1 MAATTQQI
9 EAVLQSALAPQS
21 LHVEDDSHEHA
32 GHAGAGGGGHYTV
45 HIVSEKFQG
54 LSSIAR
60 HRLVYDALRD
70 LMTDGIH
77 ALAIH
82 ASVPSAVQQ

>member
-1 MAATTQQI
+1 MAATLQQI
-9 EAVLQSALAPQS
+9 EAALQAALSPQS
-21 LHVEDDSHEHA
+21 LNVQDDSHLHVGHA
-32 GHAGAGGGGHYTV
+32 GHGSGHYTV

-70 LMTDGIH
+70 LMVDGIH

-82 ASVPSAVQQ
+82 ASTPPAN

>member
-1 MAATTQQI
+1 MAATSQQI
-9 EAVLQSALAPQS
+9 ETVLQAALAPQS
-21 LHVEDDSHEHA
+21 LSVRDDGHLHE
-32 GHAGAGGGGHYTV
+32 GHAGEGNGHFTV
-45 HIVSEKFQG
+45 HIVSDKFQG

-70 LMTDGIH
+70 LMDDGIH

-82 ASVPSAVQQ
+82 ASAPPAAQQ

>member
-1 MAATTQQI
+1 MAATPQRI
-9 EAVLQSALAPQS
+9 EAVLQSALAPHS
-21 LHVEDDSHEHA
+21 LRVEDNGDQHV
-32 GHAGAGGGGHYTV
+32 GHAGAGGGHFTV
-45 HIVSEKFQG
+45 HIVSKQFQG

-70 LMTDGIH
+70 LMSEGIH

-82 ASVPSAVQQ
+82 ASAPPTP

>member
-1 MAATTQQI
+1 MAATPQQI
-9 EAVLQSALAPQS
+9 EAALQAALTPQS
-21 LHVEDDSHEHA
+21 LSVRDDSHLHV
-32 GHAGAGGGGHYTV
+32 GHAGYGSGHYTV

-54 LSSIAR
+54 LSSIDR

-70 LMTDGIH
+70 LMDSGIH

-82 ASVPSAVQQ
+82 ASTPPAN

>member
-1 MAATTQQI
+1 MAATPQEI
-9 EAVLQSALAPQS
+9 EDVLRAALAPQS
-21 LHVEDDSHEHA
+21 VRVEDDGHLHV
-32 GHAGAGGGGHYTV
+32 GHAGAGGGHFTV

-60 HRLVYDALRD
+60 HRLVYDALRH
-70 LMTDGIH
+70 LMADGIH

-82 ASVPSAVQQ
+82 ASAPSNVQ